1 MACSGQFA
9 ETFIN
14 FLVLIHNCSCNVEA
28 FLCDHY
34 TLLLHDRSFKQNILR
49 DLPVLCSLAVYD
61 PLQKCGRYWSKS
73 DSETEMKSWFLLVI
87 YVKMWVNIVCLLYAN
102 VEYHPL
108 HHDTLS
114 VLNGQVMNHILNF
127 IKN

>member
-87 YVKMWVNIVCLLYAN
+87 YVKMWVNIVCPSVICKCWVPSTTPWHLVC
-102 VEYHPL
+102 VEWTSHESHFEL
-108 HHDTLS
+108 H
-114 VLNGQVMNHILNF
+114 
-127 IKN
+127 